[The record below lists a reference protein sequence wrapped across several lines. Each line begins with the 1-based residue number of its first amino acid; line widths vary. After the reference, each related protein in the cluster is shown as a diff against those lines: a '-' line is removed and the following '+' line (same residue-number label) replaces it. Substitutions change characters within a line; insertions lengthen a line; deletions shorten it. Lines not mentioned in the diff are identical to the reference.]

1 MTKGEAEKRKKHK
14 DLIIRLK
21 EHSEV
26 YSPREDTD
34 LMIQAIQHIS
44 KDESLIDSHISILE
58 IGTGS
63 GILSIY
69 LLRAF
74 KIDKLIATDIS
85 PIAAE
90 IATENIS
97 NNLSYTPQGTN
108 IVVMELFNGF
118 QKRPLFDL
126 IVFNPP
132 YVPTPQG
139 ELSREGIFH
148 SWAGGKQGK
157 QVILAFLEDCSL
169 FLKPKGQILLLI
181 SSLNNLTEIQK
192 FASEKCS
199 LLSQI
204 IVSKSVGYEK
214 LYVLKLF
221 LKKEA

>member
-1 MTKGEAEKRKKHK
+1 MAKGETEKRKKHQNS
-14 DLIIRLK
+14 IIRLK
-21 EHSEV
+21 NHPEV

-34 LMIQAIQHIS
+34 LMIHAIQHIS
-44 KDESLIDSHISILE
+44 KDESLTDRHISVLE
-58 IGTGS
+58 VGTGS

-74 KIDKLIATDIS
+74 KTDKLIATDIS

-90 IATENIS
+90 VAAENII

-132 YVPTPQG
+132 YVPTSQG
-139 ELSREGIFH
+139 ELLRGGIFH
-148 SWAGGKQGK
+148 SWAGGKEGN
-157 QVILAFLEDCSL
+157 QVILAFLEDSSL

-181 SSLNNLTEIQK
+181 SSVNNLTEIKK
-192 FASEKCS
+192 FASEKCN
-199 LLSQI
+199 LLSQT
-204 IVSKSVGYEK
+204 IVTKSVGYEK
-214 LYVLKLF
+214 LYVLSL
-221 LKKEA
+221 KEAQ